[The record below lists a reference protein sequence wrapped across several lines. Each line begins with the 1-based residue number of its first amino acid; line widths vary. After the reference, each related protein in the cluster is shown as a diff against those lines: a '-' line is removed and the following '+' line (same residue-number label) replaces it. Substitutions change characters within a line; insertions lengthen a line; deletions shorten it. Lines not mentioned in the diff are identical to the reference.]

1 MAIAERELTAPDYK
15 KTWQL
20 EPEASEEFT
29 PQPYRWTREQFYAMG
44 DAGLSEGQ
52 RVILM
57 EGEIIAMPPM
67 KAPHQT
73 AVSLAAEAA
82 RTAFGTGFFVREQGP
97 LDIGEATDPE
107 PDVAVIAGTIRDFA
121 AGHPSRAALIIEISD
136 ATLAYDR
143 LQKAS
148 LYAKSGIAD
157 YWIVNVKARQIEVHR
172 QPVEDTVQPFGFC
185 YAEVMA
191 YGAEAVIQ
199 PLAASGPV
207 AVAALLP

>member
-1 MAIAERELTAPDYK
+1 MAVAERELTAPFY
-15 KTWQL
+15 
-20 EPEASEEFT
+20 
-29 PQPYRWTREQFYAMG
+29 PQFVPQTYLWTCEQFHALG
-44 DAGLSEGQ
+44 EEGFFDGQ
-52 RVILM
+52 RAILM

-97 LDIGEATDPE
+97 FDIGEATDPE
-107 PDVAVIAGTIRDFA
+107 PDVAVVAGTIRDFA
-121 AGHPSRAALIIEISD
+121 TGHPSHSALIIEVSD

-148 LYAKSGIAD
+148 LYAKAGVAD

-172 QPVEDTVQPFGFC
+172 QPVEDAAQPFGFG
-185 YAEVMA
+185 YADVTVH
-191 YGAEAVIQ
+191 GAEAVVQ
-199 PLAASGPV
+199 PLAAPRPV

>member
-1 MAIAERELTAPDYK
+1 MFMAVAERELTKPFYPQISAPQ
-15 KTWQL
+15 T
-20 EPEASEEFT
+20 
-29 PQPYRWTREQFYAMG
+29 YRWTCEQFHALG
-44 DAGLSEGQ
+44 EEGRFQGQ

-57 EGEIIAMPPM
+57 EGEIVAMPPM

-73 AVSLAAEAA
+73 AVSLAAEAV

-97 LDIGEATDPE
+97 FDIGEATDPE

-148 LYAKSGIAD
+148 LYAKAGVAD

-172 QPVEDTVQPFGFC
+172 QPGEDAAQPFGFG
-185 YAEVMA
+185 YAEVTI
-191 YGAEAVIQ
+191 YGAEAVVQ
-199 PLAASGPV
+199 PLAAPRPV

>member
-1 MAIAERELTAPDYK
+1 MAVAERELTAPVYK
-15 KTWQL
+15 QN
-20 EPEASEEFT
+20 PVI
-29 PQPYRWTREQFYAMG
+29 QPYRWTCEQFHALG
-44 DAGLSEGQ
+44 EEGRFEGQ

-73 AVSLAAEAA
+73 AVSLAAEAV
-82 RTAFGTGFFVREQGP
+82 RTAFGTGFFAREQGP
-97 LDIGEATDPE
+97 FDIGETTDPE

-143 LQKAS
+143 REKAS
-148 LYAKSGIAD
+148 LYAKAGVAD
-157 YWIVNVKARQIEVHR
+157 YWIINVKARQVEVHR
-172 QPVEDTVQPFGFC
+172 QPVEDTAQPYGFG
-185 YAEVMA
+185 YAEVTV

-199 PLAASGPV
+199 PLAAPRPV